1 MWLTLIL
8 VTVAVYALRY
18 FYDTIRAF
26 WIARN
31 IDGPPGLPIIGNA
44 LLFVNKTPAG
54 KHSIVIIG
62 FNRCFVHLFKTAISL
77 SDWAFREKFEIK
89 QPSRS
94 N

>member
-8 VTVAVYALRY
+8 VTIAVYLLRHI
-18 FYDTIRAF
+18 YDTIRAF

-54 KHSIVIIG
+54 KVIPTVSTAP
-62 FNRCFVHLFKTAISL
+62 NRSFGH
-77 SDWAFREKFEIK
+77 
-89 QPSRS
+89 PS
-94 N
+94 